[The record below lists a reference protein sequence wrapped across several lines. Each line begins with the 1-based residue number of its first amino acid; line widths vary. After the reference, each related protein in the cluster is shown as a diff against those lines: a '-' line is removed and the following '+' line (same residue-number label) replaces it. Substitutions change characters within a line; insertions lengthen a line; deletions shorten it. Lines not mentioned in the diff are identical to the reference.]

1 MGASVAEQSVQRGLL
16 AFPAGLRDPIGA
28 AKAAAAAAQALAG
41 GGGATAAVAAAG
53 SRPASAG
60 SSEATPTFEAL
71 ARVRLSGELLRSLVD
86 GQLLRA
92 DVALAD
98 GHPQQARLVAAAAA
112 VCVAAQAKLAEA
124 ALAASRADG
133 PGARTAGS
141 FASATARDHTPFR
154 ATVLAV
160 GTLEDEAEEQGEQL
174 ATRGGGGGGGEE
186 EEEEKDSAV
195 AFEATRSLAPPS
207 FTGPGADQARAAWE
221 AAMATSA
228 ALAREQAD
236 DADWARDEDGA
247 EGGGLLDPERW
258 LRLREVLA
266 TVALHQGRYGVLAS
280 QVKRPFSS
288 CL

>member
-1 MGASVAEQSVQRGLL
+1 L
-16 AFPAGLRDPIGA
+16 AFPVGLRDPIGA

-41 GGGATAAVAAAG
+41 GGGGATAAVAAAG

-60 SSEATPTFEAL
+60 SSEAAPTFEAL

-141 FASATARDHTPFR
+141 FASATARDHAPFR
-154 ATVLAV
+154 ATVSAV
-160 GTLEDEAEEQGEQL
+160 GTLEDNAEEQGGQL
-174 ATRGGGGGGGEE
+174 VTRGGGDGGGE

-195 AFEATRSLAPPS
+195 DFEALRSLAPPS
-207 FTGPGADQARAAWE
+207 FTGPGADQARAAWD
-221 AAMATSA
+221 AAVATSA